1 MERGG
6 RQDGCE
12 VKSLP
17 SLALDPLD
25 RAIVGLFLVVANAD
39 QYQIAIEIG
48 EPPRILVVV
57 DLVDCCFDIFVKFEF
72 DDDGGLLDAFF
83 GQRDESGEARAS
95 GEFAEDGI
103 EIFGIKAQD
112 RNDTG

>member
-1 MERGG
+1 MERGWPTG
-6 RQDGCE
+6 RVCE

-57 DLVDCCFDIFVKFEF
+57 NLIDCRFDIFIEFEF
-72 DDDGGLLDAFF
+72 DDDGGLSNALF
-83 GQRDESGEARAS
+83 GQ
-95 GEFAEDGI
+95 
-103 EIFGIKAQD
+103 
-112 RNDTG
+112 